1 MCEVVTAHI
10 SWEHVESESVSRSF
24 VSDSLQPHGLGPARF
39 LCQWNSPGKNTGVG
53 CHSFLQGI
61 FPTQESNLNLPYYRQ
76 ILYCLSHQGSPGPR
90 WGGPQCH
97 VEVRCY
103 SMVTEW

>member
-61 FPTQESNLNLPYYRQ
+61 FPNLGLNLGLAHCRQ
-76 ILYCLSHQGSPGPR
+76 IFYHISHQGSL
-90 WGGPQCH
+90 
-97 VEVRCY
+97 Y
-103 SMVTEW
+103 K